1 MYYLTRFILK
11 VLLQLDRFVVDL
23 KKSNDLL
30 PMTHTNRSEMG
41 ILPSVKQLFA
51 SFRQRSPKSSIL
63 MLAAGVGISLSIPA
77 YAISNYPLLISQKPN
92 KVEITLASFSVTQSA
107 YEKIIPQFVAKWK
120 REKGQDVVF
129 KQSYGASASQAEAV
143 IKGLDADVVNLS
155 LAPDIKLIQK
165 AGLIQPGW
173 ERELANGST
182 VTRSV
187 VALQTRSGNPK
198 KIQNWADLAKPGVKV
213 ITPNPK
219 TSGSARWNF
228 LGLWGSVTQVGNNEN
243 KAREFVTQVFKNVP
257 VLPKSARDATD
268 VFFKQNQGD
277 VLLSYENEVIF
288 ARQRGEINAPYVI
301 PKVNISIDNPVA
313 IVDKNVDKKGTRQV
327 AEAFAEYLFT
337 PEAQREFAKVGF
349 RPVNKNVAKEVEK
362 NFPRVNQLFSVV
374 DLGNW
379 DRVQKKFFDNGS
391 IFDQILSNKP

>member
-1 MYYLTRFILK
+1 
-11 VLLQLDRFVVDL
+11 
-23 KKSNDLL
+23 
-30 PMTHTNRSEMG
+30 MTHINRSEMG
-41 ILPSVKQLFA
+41 ILSSVKQLSA
-51 SFRQRSPKSSIL
+51 LFRQRSPKSSIL
-63 MLAAGVGISLSIPA
+63 MLTAGVGLSLSIPA
-77 YAISNYPLLISQKPN
+77 YAITNYPLLISQKPN

-120 REKGQDVVF
+120 REKGQDVVI
-129 KQSYGASASQAEAV
+129 KQSYGASASQANAV
-143 IKGLDADVVNLS
+143 IGGLDVDIVGLS

-165 AGLIQPGW
+165 AGLIKPGW
-173 ERELANGST
+173 ERKLPNGGII
-182 VTRSV
+182 TRSV

-198 KIQNWADLAKPGVKV
+198 NIQNWSDLAKPGIKV

-243 KAREFVTQVFKNVP
+243 KAREFVTQVYKNVP
-257 VLPKSARDATD
+257 VLPKSAREATD
-268 VFFKQNQGD
+268 LFFKQNQGD
-277 VLLSYENEVIF
+277 VLLSYENEVIY
-288 ARQRGEINAPYVI
+288 ARQKGERNAPYVI
-301 PKVNISIDNPVA
+301 PKVNISIDNPIA
-313 IVDKNVDKKGTRQV
+313 IVDKNVDNKGTRRV

-349 RPVNKNVAKEVEK
+349 RPVDKTVAKEVEK
-362 NFPRVNQLFSVV
+362 NFPRINQLFSVV

-391 IFDQILSNKP
+391 IFDQIQSNKR